1 MENKMVFG
9 EDLWDFI
16 KLFSGQVA
24 GRNLSGIFVTEEPME
39 LEESKSSTQFFPAT
53 DEQEMEYI
61 F

>member
-1 MENKMVFG
+1 MVFG
-9 EDLWDFI
+9 EDLWDFT
-16 KLFSGQVA
+16 KLNSGQVA
-24 GRNLSGIFVTEEPME
+24 GRNLSGVFVTEDPME